1 MKEKKHAAKVAARNE
16 ISETKKSSAP
26 IKDEKSALF
35 PISMIN
41 VDKNIRSDVGDLSSL
56 KESIRLHGLL
66 QPIVITKQN
75 GKFTLV
81 AGARRLQCLNELKQS
96 HAPVRFVTTDER
108 EAKTLRLV
116 ENLIREELNGIDEVN
131 AVAELLPH
139 FEGNQSALARAI
151 SKDQP
156 YVNRCVRAAKILSEV
171 GYATSHTPLTK
182 SILFQMADAEDP
194 KKSLEQIQS
203 GEIKT
208 VKEARQKSGAVAG
221 GRFVEG
227 AIQFRNASE
236 NGSFSLRVNFDPQR
250 TPADTRGKIIE
261 TLKGLLQRLENM

>member
-1 MKEKKHAAKVAARNE
+1 MKKNNTTKVDAQKRN
-16 ISETKKSSAP
+16 AP

-35 PISMIN
+35 PISMISI
-41 VDKNIRSDVGDLSSL
+41 DKNIRSNAGDLSSL
-56 KESIRLHGLL
+56 RESIRLHGLL
-66 QPIVITKQN
+66 QPIVITKKN
-75 GKFTLV
+75 GQFTLV
-81 AGARRLQCLNELKQS
+81 AGARRLQCLNELKQT

-151 SKDQP
+151 SRDQP

-182 SILFQMADAEDP
+182 SLLFQMADAEDP
-194 KKSLEQIQS
+194 KKAMEQIKS
-203 GEIKT
+203 GDIKT
-208 VKEARQKSGAVAG
+208 VKEARQKSGPISG

-227 AIQFRNASE
+227 AIQFRNTGES
-236 NGSFSLRVNFDPQR
+236 GRFSLRVNFDPER
-250 TPADTRGKIIE
+250 TPPETRGKIVD
-261 TLKGLLQRLENM
+261 TLKALLQRLEAV